1 MTEAPARNLSPLKVF
16 SKIEPETTALDKLQN
31 LAVLLEERTI
41 GTILWYLHRKKW
53 PRWLSRGVRFTAIV
67 LAILGG
73 LWPLAASA
81 NLIDGKSQSQ
91 LGYVFIALAGAIL
104 LTDRYFGFSSSWM
117 RFMTVQMSLQR
128 ALEKFQLNWT
138 VWQIQAAT
146 QAAPPSSLSSEQI
159 GCGIAMLSNFQTEI
173 GTLIDQ
179 EFQTWVAEFKE
190 QLANLQ
196 ASISKDKD
204 DQMPGN
210 IIVNISAGTALK
222 GPRQVYVDNQ
232 FANQIDN
239 STALLTAVSPG
250 SHLLTVKAV
259 SDKGTVVEG
268 SKAVT
273 VIGGRT
279 GTTEI
284 ALK

>member
-1 MTEAPARNLSPLKVF
+1 MSETPARNLSPLKVF

-31 LAVLLEERTI
+31 LAVLLEDRTI

-53 PRWLSRGVRFTAIV
+53 PRRLSRGVRFTAIV
-67 LAILGG
+67 LAIMGG
-73 LWPLAASA
+73 LWPLAAGA
-81 NLIDGKSQSQ
+81 NLIDGQSRSQ

-117 RFMTVQMSLQR
+117 RFMTVQMALQR

-138 VWQIQAAT
+138 VWQIQVGSQTAT
-146 QAAPPSSLSSEQI
+146 PSSLSSEQI
-159 GCGIAMLSNFQTEI
+159 SSGITMLSNFQTEI

-196 ASISKDKD
+196 ATISKDKE
-204 DQMPGN
+204 DQKPGN
-210 IIVNISAGTALK
+210 IVVSINAATDLE
-222 GPRQVYVDNQ
+222 GPRQLYVDNQ
-232 FANQIDN
+232 FANQTDN
-239 STALLTAVSPG
+239 SIALLTALSPG

-259 SDKGTVVEG
+259 SDTGAAAEG
-268 SKAVT
+268 SQAIT
-273 VIGGRT
+273 VIGGQT
-279 GTTEI
+279 GKVDIE
-284 ALK
+284 LK

>member
-1 MTEAPARNLSPLKVF
+1 MTGAPASNLCPLKMF

-31 LAVLLEERTI
+31 LAVLLEDRTI

-53 PRWLSRGVRFTAIV
+53 PRRLSRGIRFTAIV
-67 LAILGG
+67 LAIIGG
-73 LWPLAASA
+73 LWPLAVSA
-81 NLIDGKSQSQ
+81 DLIDGKSQSQ
-91 LGYVFIALAGAIL
+91 LGYVFIALAGSIL

-138 VWQIQAAT
+138 VWQIQAGSQTAT
-146 QAAPPSSLSSEQI
+146 PSSMSSEQI
-159 GCGIAMLSNFQTEI
+159 SSGITMLSNFQTDI
-173 GTLIDQ
+173 GSLIDQ

-196 ASISKDKD
+196 ATISKDKE
-204 DQMPGN
+204 DQKPGN
-210 IIVNISAGTALK
+210 IVVSINAATDLE
-222 GPRQVYVDNQ
+222 GPRQLYVDNQ
-232 FANQIDN
+232 FANQTEN

-250 SHLLTVKAV
+250 THLLTVKAV
-259 SDKGTVVEG
+259 SDTGAAVEG
-268 SKAVT
+268 SQTVTIVAGQTGKAD
-273 VIGGRT
+273 
-279 GTTEI
+279 I

>member
-1 MTEAPARNLSPLKVF
+1 MTETPARNLSPLKVF
-16 SKIEPETTALDKLQN
+16 SKVEPEITALDKLQN
-31 LAVLLEERTI
+31 LAALLEDRTT

-53 PRWLSRGVRFTAIV
+53 PRSLSRAVRFTAIV
-67 LAILGG
+67 LAIIGG

-81 NLIDGKSQSQ
+81 NLIDGKTQSQ

-117 RFMTVQMSLQR
+117 RFMTVQMTLQR

-138 VWQIQAAT
+138 VWQIQAITPAT
-146 QAAPPSSLSSEQI
+146 PPSALSSEQI
-159 GCGIAMLSNFQTEI
+159 NSGITLLSNFQTEI

-196 ASISKDKD
+196 ATISKDKE
-204 DQMPGN
+204 DQRPGN
-210 IIVNISAGTALK
+210 IVVSISAAAALK
-222 GPRQVYVDNQ
+222 GPRLLYVDNQ
-232 FANQIDN
+232 FANQTDN
-239 STALLTAVSPG
+239 STALLTALSPG

-259 SDKGTVVEG
+259 SDAGATVDG
-268 SKAVT
+268 SQAVT
-273 VIGGRT
+273 VIGGQT

-284 ALK
+284 VLK